1 MMDADGEKDDLTGEG
16 DQGTYQER
24 ATAMLDQIAADQ
36 AGSFRGGN
44 RHRHIFSRFTKQPRH
59 SDIWHTH
66 RPAG

>member
-44 RHRHIFSRFTKQPRH
+44 L
-59 SDIWHTH
+59 
-66 RPAG
+66 